1 MRRNVSGLIISSGE
15 ISLMLFGLAAVQQHN
30 GLLHY
35 PVSSWLWNTFKSQ
48 EIHAFIIQAA
58 FSETVFS
65 PGVSVKGDSK
75 QPCWFQ
81 AQQKLIQCIEVARCF
96 IFEETLCV
104 FLTRIRSNL
113 FHVCPS
119 QIDSYFVYKGWNE
132 KNRQV
137 VQVLWE
143 VMCCTISC
151 SGAINSSH
159 NDELTSKVYFNR
171 AHNNLEKLQCVVC
184 TLMLLH
190 RLKKRHNV
198 LIFELYR
205 CL

>member
-1 MRRNVSGLIISSGE
+1 MSVHHKLTAT
-15 ISLMLFGLAAVQQHN
+15 LFTKA
-30 GLLHY
+30 
-35 PVSSWLWNTFKSQ
+35 
-48 EIHAFIIQAA
+48 EM
-58 FSETVFS
+58 
-65 PGVSVKGDSK
+65 
-75 QPCWFQ
+75 
-81 AQQKLIQCIEVARCF
+81 
-96 IFEETLCV
+96 
-104 FLTRIRSNL
+104 
-113 FHVCPS
+113 
-119 QIDSYFVYKGWNE
+119 

-171 AHNNLEKLQCVVC
+171 AHNNLEKLQCVVR